1 MDVALIGLGTKDI
14 DTVLAWIMFTGVALA
29 AGLVLYLLGRH
40 HQRKRKAKKNHAHK
54 HPPQHPHHPPR

>member
-14 DTVLAWIMFTGVALA
+14 DTVLAWIMFSGVALA

-40 HQRKRKAKKNHAHK
+40 HHRRRKAKKHA
-54 HPPQHPHHPPR
+54 RRAGR